1 MIRALYRVL
10 NNWSASHNIADTNPK
25 LLKNLDRIIFLNINK
40 GKKLKPKEISQK
52 SKFYLAET
60 ERRA

>member
-40 GKKLKPKEISQK
+40 GKKLKPKEIS
-52 SKFYLAET
+52 
-60 ERRA
+60 